1 MQSQS
6 HALTPPSLPVHWQTL
21 LLLLLPPY
29 HPHWD
34 KSSLLE
40 RVKPGLIWTVAL
52 PSRSYFW
59 SLLCLQ
65 QSYYT
70 TYKEYNQCCKRIGD
84 THIHRLKTITTIY
97 SFSFYSSLCL
107 EIAGSIFS
115 LITLLDMMHQN
126 LLYLF
131 TGIHWIEH
139 KVSQW
144 IHDWRFAHCTY
155 NSEWHFP
162 DFLFHFFPL
171 LPFTLVTL
179 QITSIKSKTSW

>member
-1 MQSQS
+1 MRKAWSY
-6 HALTPPSLPVHWQTL
+6 L
-21 LLLLLPPY
+21 
-29 HPHWD
+29 
-34 KSSLLE
+34 SS
-40 RVKPGLIWTVAL
+40 RVAFEVFILDL
-52 PSRSYFW
+52 C
-59 SLLCLQ
+59 CLQ

-70 TYKEYNQCCKRIGD
+70 TYQVSPSVLQESRW
-84 THIHRLKTITTIY
+84 HIHTHRPKTINTIY

-162 DFLFHFFPL
+162 NFLVHFFPL
-171 LPFTLVTL
+171 LSFTLFTL
-179 QITSIKSKTSW
+179 QIISIKLKTSQ